1 MELDLVSSIIIFLSQ
16 TTILWW
22 FNFGQTDPWL
32 WFSQSHSSRFIF
44 FLLTLVFVLQWIS
57 LHWKILIMLLSQ
69 FPMTFLPTQSGVVFF
84 IAQLIHEG
92 HLVLTV
98 LQWSFWRTDSEILYK
113 LAECFNIN
121 LKQSC
126 FSDCWKFL
134 SVILVLKNF
143 EEISAIKNYSSVI
156 ILFVVSNTLK
166 ITGLLIN
173 RLYYFEKC
181 GLFSDFQYVMSS
193 SSAVD

>member
-1 MELDLVSSIIIFLSQ
+1 M
-16 TTILWW
+16 
-22 FNFGQTDPWL
+22 
-32 WFSQSHSSRFIF
+32 
-44 FLLTLVFVLQWIS
+44 
-57 LHWKILIMLLSQ
+57 
-69 FPMTFLPTQSGVVFF
+69 
-84 IAQLIHEG
+84 
-92 HLVLTV
+92 

-134 SVILVLKNF
+134 SVVLVLKNF
-143 EEISAIKNYSSVI
+143 GEISAIKNYSSVI

-193 SSAVD
+193 SSAEDLLTVVSNRIGRTFDRATRIIALDISKVLDWFWHDDLLYKLKSSYRIFKVEGLALFCIFSVINSFKWLQMEIPSKNIQLMMVLLEASFLVLHFSN